1 MTTMSSS
8 VYYNTLLAISM
19 FSIFCFLI
27 PNKKRLVNSPN
38 FIITILLAVFAA
50 LCMGMLPVS
59 IDIYTGDDRNHYALS
74 FLAIQRDISAEYSVS
89 ANDPIFATYGFFL
102 SKYTTVFGFFIITA
116 LIYVGNYMLAARKL
130 ASRYSYVLLLM
141 VLITFQFF
149 GYGTNTIRA
158 GFATSFIALAL
169 AYSDKLWKM
178 VLFLVIGIGCHYSML
193 VPAVAILLTR
203 YFDKTKLY
211 FYLWFAAILVSALSG
226 DYFTELFSSIIED
239 PRTGYLLADE
249 DTTYNV
255 GFRLD
260 FILYSCAPLL
270 LGYWYIYKRKFK
282 STIYKQMYNAYII
295 ANIFW
300 ILVIRAEYSDRIAYL
315 SWFMMPFLLLY
326 PLLTERIVK
335 GQNRKIALIM
345 FCQLAFTYIMYFR

>member
-1 MTTMSSS
+1 MSSS
-8 VYYNTLLAISM
+8 VYYNTLLAISL

-27 PNKKRLVNSPN
+27 PTKKRLVNSPN
-38 FIITILLAVFAA
+38 IIITILLAVFAA
-50 LCMGMLPVS
+50 LCMGMYPVS
-59 IDIYTGDDRNHYALS
+59 VDIYTGTDRNHYALS
-74 FLAIQRDISAEYSVS
+74 FLAIQKNLDTEYSIS
-89 ANDPIFATYGFFL
+89 TNDPIFATYGYFL

-130 ASRYSYVLLLM
+130 ASRYSYVLFLM

-158 GFATSFIALAL
+158 GFAASFIALAL

-178 VLFLVIGIGCHYSML
+178 AIFLVIGIGCHYSMI
-193 VPAVAILLTR
+193 VPTGAILLAR

-211 FYLWFAAILVSALSG
+211 FYLWFAAIIVSAVSG
-226 DYFTELFSSIIED
+226 DYFTELFSSLTD
-239 PRTGYLLADE
+239 DQRTDYLLADE
-249 DTTYNV
+249 NTTYNV
-255 GFRLD
+255 GFRID

-270 LGYWYIYKRKFK
+270 LGYWYIYKRKFESK
-282 STIYKQMYNAYII
+282 IYKQMYNAYII

-300 ILVIRAEYSDRIAYL
+300 ILVIRAEFSDRFAYL
-315 SWFMMPFLLLY
+315 SWFMMPFLLMY

-345 FCQLAFTYIMYFR
+345 FCQLAFTYFMYFR